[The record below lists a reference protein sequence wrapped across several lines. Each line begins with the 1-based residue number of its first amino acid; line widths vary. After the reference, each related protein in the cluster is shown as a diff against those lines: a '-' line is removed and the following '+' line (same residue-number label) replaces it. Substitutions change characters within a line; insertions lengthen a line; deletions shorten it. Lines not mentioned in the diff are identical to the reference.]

1 MKREALRFW
10 GSAVA
15 VAVAWTVIAPLVLP
29 YQALGLE
36 SAAERGRAWLLTLW
50 TSGVMSICFG
60 AAGLLG
66 YVSPIGFKEVAEA
79 GSLMQAIEA
88 RRRARREGSF
98 HQNFA
103 WWLIVTGLLLIV
115 IYFVVWGVTH
125 A

>member
-15 VAVAWTVIAPLVLP
+15 VAVAWAVIAPLVLP
-29 YQALGLE
+29 YEALGLE
-36 SAAERGRAWLLTLW
+36 SAAARGRAWLLTLW

-103 WWLIVTGLLLIV
+103 WWLIVTGLLLIA
-115 IYFVVWGVTH
+115 IYFVVWGATH